1 MMAQQQ
7 QMKVTASS
15 NVQLLQ
21 QQQYHHSQQR
31 GPGPMGH
38 PYHFQSQQ
46 HLAAS
51 ARLPLPHGGR
61 NGHDYGGYI
70 GGGGYDT
77 GLVAALTYDPTSSVN
92 LYDHPSLRLGGGGP
106 YSRRKR
112 NSSFDDVWRGSGN
125 GGGGPELAEEI
136 TELDGALALVPI
148 VPITDPSRRQQ
159 RASS

>member
-7 QMKVTASS
+7 KMKVTASS

-38 PYHFQSQQ
+38 PNHFQSQP

-51 ARLPLPHGGR
+51 ARLPGR

-70 GGGGYDT
+70 GGGGYDK
-77 GLVAALTYDPTSSVN
+77 GLVAALPYDPTSGLVSYTIIPTSV
-92 LYDHPSLRLGGGGP
+92 
-106 YSRRKR
+106 
-112 NSSFDDVWRGSGN
+112 W
-125 GGGGPELAEEI
+125 AEEVHT
-136 TELDGALALVPI
+136 TEEKELLI
-148 VPITDPSRRQQ
+148 
-159 RASS
+159 

>member
-1 MMAQQQ
+1 MAQQQ

-70 GGGGYDT
+70 GGGGYEAMIRDSWLHLLTILRLVSTFTIIPASVWAEEVHTVGGKGTPRLTTFGAVPEMVGEVLSWQKESPSWT
-77 GLVAALTYDPTSSVN
+77 GL
-92 LYDHPSLRLGGGGP
+92 
-106 YSRRKR
+106 
-112 NSSFDDVWRGSGN
+112 
-125 GGGGPELAEEI
+125 
-136 TELDGALALVPI
+136 
-148 VPITDPSRRQQ
+148 
-159 RASS
+159 